1 MGTPPLGFPREL
13 LNQPWSVRL
22 DYFRAYTMA
31 HPRLLATRE
40 TLLDAIH
47 EMPPNS
53 LVLVLGP
60 TGVGKT
66 TLRMKIEQLLAV
78 EMLAGLTA
86 DPGRIPVVSV
96 ECIAPESG
104 SFNWRD
110 HFRRLLLQMEE
121 PLVDYKLNPETP
133 VRLGN
138 GAVRFMPSAR
148 AVGSEYHHAVERALH
163 FRRPAAVLI
172 DEAQHLARMGSG
184 RRLSDQLDVLKSM
197 ANRTRTVHVLIGTY
211 ELLAFR
217 NLSAQLSRR
226 STDIHFPR
234 YRADHPEDR
243 KAFRT
248 ILRTFEQQIPL
259 PEPPD
264 LVRDWEFLYERSIGC
279 VGVLKDW
286 LVRTLTAV
294 FRRNGTV
301 LTNRDL
307 QAHAPSVSQCDKML
321 SEALEGESRL
331 FESGDARCRLRT
343 RLGLGAEERNREDPE
358 TSHAV
363 RSPTALVSPRQQRR
377 KPGQRRPG
385 RDVVG
390 CPKDSE
396 QSYAGAG
403 NF

>member
-1 MGTPPLGFPREL
+1 MGTPQLSFPREL
-13 LNQPWSVRL
+13 LIQPWSARL
-22 DYFRAYTMA
+22 DYFRTYTMA
-31 HPRLLATRE
+31 HPHLLATRE

-47 EMPPNS
+47 EMAPNS
-53 LVLVLGP
+53 LILVLGP

-66 TLRMKIEQLLAV
+66 TLRMKIEQLLTV
-78 EMLAGLTA
+78 EMLEEVRT

-96 ECIAPESG
+96 ECVAPESG

-121 PLVDYKLNPETP
+121 PLVDYKFNPEAP
-133 VRLGN
+133 VRTGN
-138 GAVRFMPSAR
+138 GVVRFMPSAR

-163 FRRPAAVLI
+163 FRRPVAVLI

-184 RRLSDQLDVLKSM
+184 RRLSDQLDVLKSI

-226 STDIHFPR
+226 SMDIHFPR
-234 YRADHPEDR
+234 YRTDDPEDR

-248 ILRTFEQQIPL
+248 VLRTFEQQIPL
-259 PEPPD
+259 LEPPD
-264 LVRDWEFLYERSIGC
+264 LVKDWEYLYERSIGC

-294 FRRNGTV
+294 SRRNGSV

-307 QAHAPSVSQCDKML
+307 QEHAPSVSQCDKML
-321 SEALEGESRL
+321 SEVLEGESRL
-331 FESGDARCRLRT
+331 FESGEARCRLRT
-343 RLGLGAEERNREDPE
+343 RLGLSAEERNREDPE
-358 TSHAV
+358 TSNAV
-363 RSPTALVSPRQQRR
+363 RSPTALVSLRQQRR
-377 KPGQRRPG
+377 KPGHRRPE

-390 CPKDSE
+390 FPKDSE
-396 QSYAGAG
+396 HNYAGVG

>member
-13 LNQPWSVRL
+13 LSQPWNARL
-22 DYFRAYTMA
+22 DYFRTYTMA
-31 HPRLLATRE
+31 HPHLLATRE
-40 TLLDAIH
+40 TLLDAIR
-47 EMPPNS
+47 ELAPNS
-53 LVLVLGP
+53 LILVLGP

-66 TLRMKIEQLLAV
+66 TLRMKIEQLLTA
-78 EMLAGLTA
+78 EMLEEMKA

-121 PLVDYKLNPETP
+121 PLVDYKLNPEAP
-133 VRLGN
+133 VRIGN
-138 GAVRFMPSAR
+138 GVVRFMPSAR

-172 DEAQHLARMGSG
+172 DEAQHMARMGSG
-184 RRLSDQLDVLKSM
+184 RRLSDQLDVLKSI

-226 STDIHFPR
+226 SIDIHFPR
-234 YRADHPEDR
+234 YRADDPEDR

-248 ILRTFEQQIPL
+248 VLRTFERQIPL
-259 PEPPD
+259 LEPPD
-264 LVRDWEFLYERSIGC
+264 LVKDWEYLYERSIGC

-294 FRRNGTV
+294 FRRNGSV
-301 LTNRDL
+301 VTNHDL
-307 QAHAPSVSQCDKML
+307 QEHAPSVSQCDKML

-331 FESGDARCRLRT
+331 FESGEARCRLRT
-343 RLGLGAEERNREDPE
+343 RLGLGTEERNREDPE
-358 TSHAV
+358 TSNAV
-363 RSPTALVSPRQQRR
+363 RSPTALVSLRQQRR
-377 KPGQRRPG
+377 KPGHRRPG

-396 QSYAGAG
+396 HNYAGVS